1 MMIKELSLTA
11 SDQDPQ
17 LEEVVVVVRIR
28 LEASIIVEARDSSR
42 EASDSRVEAGK

>member
-11 SDQDPQ
+11 SDLEPQ
-17 LEEVVVVVRIR
+17 QEEVVVVRIH
-28 LEASIIVEARDSSR
+28 LEASIIVEARVSSR